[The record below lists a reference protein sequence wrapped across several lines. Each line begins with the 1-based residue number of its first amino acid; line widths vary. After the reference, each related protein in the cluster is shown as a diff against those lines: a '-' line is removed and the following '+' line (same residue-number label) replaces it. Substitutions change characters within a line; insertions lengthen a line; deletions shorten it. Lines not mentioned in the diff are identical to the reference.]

1 MQATLQFYLECVVT
15 TLQCSL
21 PAMGAGAT
29 QDLDCNVKEAQG
41 IPKSSHLKKHSCQLL
56 HNSRRPGV
64 GQDGFKGEKNH
75 TANQSFWSPCQS
87 TLWSANSPTPLMRL
101 METIQQDT
109 ALSPY
114 ALQRLRTQS
123 HNQHYHNQQAQ
134 QFTSKSPAAIEGKPN
149 PIAGIQNTISRQQK
163 LTSKS
168 PAAMES
174 RPPPT
179 AAAA

>member
-75 TANQSFWSPCQS
+75 TANQSFWSPCQAKMS
-87 TLWSANSPTPLMRL
+87 IVVN
-101 METIQQDT
+101 IVVCK
-109 ALSPY
+109 
-114 ALQRLRTQS
+114 
-123 HNQHYHNQQAQ
+123 
-134 QFTSKSPAAIEGKPN
+134 FPN
-149 PIAGIQNTISRQQK
+149 PTHALDGNNSAGYRT
-163 LTSKS
+163 
-168 PAAMES
+168 
-174 RPPPT
+174 
-179 AAAA
+179 